1 MHPNLPPAPL
11 LTLEILRFKVPS
23 TQGLVS
29 ECSWFLP
36 REAARI
42 PFQSDPFFSQL
53 KWSLRSLVDN
63 PHRQACGDILLTLST
78 IIFKPT
84 LQK

>member
-29 ECSWFLP
+29 ECFGFLP
-36 REAARI
+36 WVAVEFHLNPTILFTAEMEPEVTSRQ
-42 PFQSDPFFSQL
+42 PLLP
-53 KWSLRSLVDN
+53 SLWRHP
-63 PHRQACGDILLTLST
+63 PHIVHDY
-78 IIFKPT
+78 F
-84 LQK
+84 